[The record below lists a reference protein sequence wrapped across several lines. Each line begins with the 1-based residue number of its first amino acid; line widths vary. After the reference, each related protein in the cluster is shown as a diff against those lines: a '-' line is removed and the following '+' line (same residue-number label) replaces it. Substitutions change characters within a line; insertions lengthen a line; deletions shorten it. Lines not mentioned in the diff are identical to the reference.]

1 MLTDFL
7 RFQVLICILILIF
20 QIIVEKQR
28 AEDGEPAGLSSTSS
42 SISVWPEFY
51 CLFGYC
57 FCKSR
62 EGRVWGGGRARV
74 FFINRS
80 AIRGNYLK

>member
-7 RFQVLICILILIF
+7 RFQVLICILILLF

-28 AEDGEPAGLSSTSS
+28 AEDGEPAGLCSTSS

-62 EGRVWGGGRARV
+62 EGRVWGGGVRV
-74 FFINRS
+74 CFSSIAALS
-80 AIRGNYLK
+80 EETT